1 MFVRSAT
8 SYRKCTDE
16 ASWLWPKSAD
26 MHSLNNQLPCPAS
39 CNACQYR
46 AWPISGRCAQETQSA
61 MDTSELRTSDP
72 KKNKTSTSTDN
83 RIGFAGSSHPAM
95 LSVTCHSGPFPRTR
109 LEEKR
114 NATVQSY
121 VRKAGRPKKGVPS
134 PCKTLPPRPSRDV
147 RERPGRR

>member
-72 KKNKTSTSTDN
+72 KKNKTSMRAYLHRQHECALDK
-83 RIGFAGSSHPAM
+83 PADP
-95 LSVTCHSGPFPRTR
+95 GPMKPTNPTILMHCLTFC
-109 LEEKR
+109 E
-114 NATVQSY
+114 
-121 VRKAGRPKKGVPS
+121 
-134 PCKTLPPRPSRDV
+134 
-147 RERPGRR
+147 